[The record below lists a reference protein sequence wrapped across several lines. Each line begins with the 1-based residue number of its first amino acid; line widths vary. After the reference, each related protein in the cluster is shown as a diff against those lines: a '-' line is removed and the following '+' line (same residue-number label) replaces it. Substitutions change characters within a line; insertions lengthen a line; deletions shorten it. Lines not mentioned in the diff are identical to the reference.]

1 MSRVNCGHRCR
12 RLVWRALRCHA
23 VLAFVA
29 WASTSCAPGGFQ
41 NEETISS
48 VRILGSSADPP
59 YAKPGE
65 PVRLNV
71 LAVDGRSS
79 KSPPMQVYWLPRP
92 DGTPFVCE
100 NPPADAYYA
109 CLQRLGSLPPGE
121 TDGGASPYP
130 AGGSASA
137 FPPAGVALPIAAGTT
152 AQFKMPLDAVT
163 SHASVPGTPV
173 PYGIAILFNV
183 ACAGHL
189 EFLRLDPND
198 INPVKVPI
206 GCFDSAHNRLGP
218 DDYVFGFTRVYAYD
232 SVTNANPVID
242 SLDVDGHTVD
252 PVQGFSTS
260 RCTTAD
266 SSKCSSVHIGPVVPL
281 SSWEVNPELHDAN
294 GNPLHEEI
302 WADFYATFG
311 QFSDSARLLYDAR
324 TGSLGGPGQTD
335 NQFDPPLD
343 VRDGTISIVV
353 HDSRG
358 GAAWIQVPFH
368 EK

>member
-1 MSRVNCGHRCR
+1 
-12 RLVWRALRCHA
+12 
-23 VLAFVA
+23 
-29 WASTSCAPGGFQ
+29 
-41 NEETISS
+41 
-48 VRILGSSADPP
+48 
-59 YAKPGE
+59 
-65 PVRLNV
+65 
-71 LAVDGRSS
+71 
-79 KSPPMQVYWLPRP
+79 MQVYWLPLP

-109 CLQRLGSLPPGE
+109 CFQRLGGLLAGVA
-121 TDGGASPYP
+121 DGGASRYP
-130 AGGSASA
+130 GGDGSASA

-163 SHASVPGTPV
+163 SHTSVPGTAV

-206 GCFDSAHNRLGP
+206 GCFDAAHNRLGP
-218 DDYVFGFTRVYAYD
+218 DDYVFGFTRVYSYD
-232 SVTNANPVID
+232 KVTNANPVID
-242 SLDVDGHTVD
+242 SVDVDGHTVD
-252 PVQGFSTS
+252 PVQGFSTTN
-260 RCTTAD
+260 CTPSG
-266 SSKCSSVHIGPVVPL
+266 SSNCSSVHIGPVVPV

-302 WADFYATFG
+302 WADFYATSG

-324 TGSLGGPGQTD
+324 TGSLGGPNRTD
-335 NQFDPPLD
+335 NQFDPPQNAG
-343 VRDGTISIVV
+343 DGTISIVV

-368 EK
+368 AK